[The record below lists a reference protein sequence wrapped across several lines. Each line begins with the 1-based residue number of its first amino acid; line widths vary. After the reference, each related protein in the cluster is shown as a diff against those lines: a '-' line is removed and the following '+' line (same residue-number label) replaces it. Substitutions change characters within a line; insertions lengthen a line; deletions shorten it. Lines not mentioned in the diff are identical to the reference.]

1 MDKIV
6 KILLLTD
13 FSSGYSRNLLRG
25 IVDYAQRKKNWV
37 FYRMPLY
44 YRILHG
50 DKEIIKWAKKWKVD
64 AIIAQLSDIDLEP
77 LKELNI
83 PVIVQNYKDR
93 IPGICNLT
101 GDYIGTGKMAA
112 EYFLKMGYRNFAY
125 YGIQEAIWSRERYTG
140 FKDAVG
146 KAGFEV
152 CEYFES
158 TSQKESWEQDYESI
172 GRWLQ
177 TLPEHTALFACDDY
191 YALHIIETC
200 RILNISVPDSIAV
213 LGVDNDQLI
222 CNISDPSLSSIV
234 IDSKNGGY
242 QAGEALDELMKNN
255 SSTIFNISVPPVQVI
270 SRGSTKK
277 WVIRDKYILKTV
289 EYIENNYADSISVQK
304 LLELV
309 PFSRRVFEKKFKEET
324 GSSIY
329 QFILDYRINRFAEKL
344 LTSDS
349 PIENIGIGC
358 GFRNG
363 QNISRI
369 FTRHK
374 GMTPSEFR
382 KRAEFE

>member
-1 MDKIV
+1 MEKLV

-13 FSSGYSRNLLRG
+13 FASGYSRNLLRG
-25 IVDYAQRKKNWV
+25 IVSYAQGKKNWV

-44 YRILHG
+44 FRMLHG

-64 AIIAQLSDIDLEP
+64 AIIAQLSDIDLNL

-101 GDYIGTGKMAA
+101 GDYIGTGQMAA
-112 EYFLKMGYRNFAY
+112 EYFLQMGYRNFAY
-125 YGIQEAIWSRERYTG
+125 YGIREAIWSRERCTG
-140 FKDAVG
+140 FRECVE
-146 KAGFEV
+146 KAGFTV
-152 CEYFES
+152 FEYFES
-158 TSQKESWEQDYESI
+158 ASQKESWEQDYEPI
-172 GRWLQ
+172 GTWLQ
-177 TLPEHTALFACDDY
+177 TLPEHTALMACDDY

-200 RILNISVPDSIAV
+200 RILDISVPDRIAV

-222 CNISDPSLSSIV
+222 CNISDPPLSSIV
-234 IDSKNGGY
+234 IDSRNGGY
-242 QAGEALDELMKNN
+242 QAGEALDELMKSN
-255 SSTIFNISVPPVQVI
+255 SGTIFNISVPPIQVI

-289 EYIENNYADSISVQK
+289 EYIENNYAGHISVDS
-304 LLELV
+304 LLDLV

-329 QFILDYRINRFAEKL
+329 QFILEYRINRFAEKL
-344 LTSDS
+344 LTSNS
-349 PIENIGIGC
+349 PIENLGIAC

-363 QNISRI
+363 QNLSRV
-369 FTRHK
+369 FMSHK

-382 KRAEFE
+382 KRKELE

>member
-1 MDKIV
+1 M
-6 KILLLTD
+6 
-13 FSSGYSRNLLRG
+13 
-25 IVDYAQRKKNWV
+25 
-37 FYRMPLY
+37 
-44 YRILHG
+44 
-50 DKEIIKWAKKWKVD
+50 
-64 AIIAQLSDIDLEP
+64 
-77 LKELNI
+77 
-83 PVIVQNYKDR
+83 
-93 IPGICNLT
+93 
-101 GDYIGTGKMAA
+101 
-112 EYFLKMGYRNFAY
+112 
-125 YGIQEAIWSRERYTG
+125 
-140 FKDAVG
+140 
-146 KAGFEV
+146 
-152 CEYFES
+152 
-158 TSQKESWEQDYESI
+158 
-172 GRWLQ
+172 
-177 TLPEHTALFACDDY
+177 
-191 YALHIIETC
+191 
-200 RILNISVPDSIAV
+200 

-234 IDSKNGGY
+234 IDSRNGGY

-349 PIENIGIGC
+349 PIENIGIAC

>member
-1 MDKIV
+1 MEKLV

-13 FSSGYSRNLLRG
+13 FASGYSRNLLRG
-25 IVDYAQRKKNWV
+25 IVSYAQGKKNWV

-44 YRILHG
+44 FRMLHG

-64 AIIAQLSDIDLEP
+64 AIIAQLSDIDLNL

-101 GDYIGTGKMAA
+101 GDYIGTGQMAA
-112 EYFLKMGYRNFAY
+112 EYFLQMGYRHFAY
-125 YGIQEAIWSRERYTG
+125 YGIREAIWSRERCTG
-140 FKDAVG
+140 FMECVE
-146 KAGFEV
+146 KAGFTV
-152 CEYFES
+152 FEYFES
-158 TSQKESWEQDYESI
+158 ASQKESWEQDYEPI
-172 GRWLQ
+172 GTWLQ
-177 TLPEHTALFACDDY
+177 TLPEHTALMACDDY

-200 RILNISVPDSIAV
+200 RILDISVPDRIAV

-222 CNISDPSLSSIV
+222 CNISDPPLSSIV
-234 IDSKNGGY
+234 IDSRNGGY
-242 QAGEALDELMKNN
+242 QAGEALDELMKSN
-255 SSTIFNISVPPVQVI
+255 SGTIFNISVPPIQVI

-289 EYIENNYADSISVQK
+289 EYIENNYAGHISVDS
-304 LLELV
+304 LLDLV

-329 QFILDYRINRFAEKL
+329 QFILEYRINRFAEKL
-344 LTSDS
+344 LTSNS
-349 PIENIGIGC
+349 PIENLGIAC

-363 QNISRI
+363 QNLSRV
-369 FTRHK
+369 FMSHK

-382 KRAEFE
+382 KRKELE